1 MSEAAVRRG
10 LQLEYLT
17 LGYNVLEA
25 IVAIASGA
33 VAGSLALLSF
43 GIDSVLEVSSGLV
56 MIWRLGKC
64 ASVAERRAQQAIAVS
79 FFALAA
85 WVGGGSAMRLWERE
99 GPETSVVGMVL
110 AALSMV
116 IMPALARAKRRVGL
130 EMGSAAMVAD
140 SRQTSLCAYL
150 SVILLA
156 GLGLQAAFGWW
167 WADAAAGLAMTPIIV
182 KEGLDA
188 WQGRGCGCH

>member
-10 LQLEYLT
+10 LQLEYVT
-17 LGYNVLEA
+17 LGYNVVEA
-25 IVAIASGA
+25 IVAIGSGA

-43 GIDSVLEVSSGLV
+43 GIDSVLEVSSGVV

-64 ASVAERRAQQAIAVS
+64 ESAAERRAQKAIAVS

-85 WVGGGSAMRLWERE
+85 WVGGGSAMRLWERQ

-110 AALSMV
+110 AGLSMV
-116 IMPALARAKRRVGL
+116 IMPALARAKRRGGV